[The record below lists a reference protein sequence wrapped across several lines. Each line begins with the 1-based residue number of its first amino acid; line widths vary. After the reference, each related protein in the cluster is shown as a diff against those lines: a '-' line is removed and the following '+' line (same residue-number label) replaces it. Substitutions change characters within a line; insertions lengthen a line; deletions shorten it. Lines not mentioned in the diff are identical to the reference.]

1 MWKAPIAEQETAFWN
16 FVTARQE
23 IWFNKTILKLPREQ
37 WTSNPVL
44 QIAKF
49 TNVYR
54 LLDRNTQYCVEE
66 ILEPEGYDWERLA
79 RLLTYRWFNR
89 IETFNALA
97 HILPIGMTSNAT
109 EPYIIATA
117 IQQYA
122 NSTKTKLFTGA
133 YLCGVSDQG
142 GGDSKELN
150 YALIFC
156 NMYRAIDNILEL
168 LNNPA
173 CSLENLCQ
181 SLQILPCIGGFISYQ
196 FALDMMYPLQRLKG
210 NSLAPYCDV
219 NSYCDIGP
227 GCKKG
232 LACMGVVG
240 NNTLLLRACRE
251 LYGKH
256 VSELHRRGFKWIRT
270 DIDEAVPLSLGDI
283 ENCLCEFSKFD
294 RIAKGGH
301 IKTKYHPLPPDAWRA
316 KCETLPIWGKGKY
329 NGCPHYY

>member
-23 IWFNKTILKLPREQ
+23 AWFNKTILKLPREQ

-54 LLDRNTQYCVEE
+54 LLDRNTQFCVEE
-66 ILEPEGYDWERLA
+66 ILEPHCSSEWRRIA
-79 RLLTYRWFNR
+79 HLLTYRWFNK
-89 IETFNALA
+89 IETYLALA
-97 HILPIGMTSNAT
+97 EGIPDCPREI
-109 EPYIIATA
+109 EPYVLANA
-117 IQQYA
+117 IRRYT
-122 NSTKTKLFTGA
+122 NSTKTPLFTGA
-133 YLCGVSDQG
+133 YLSGVSDQG

-150 YALIFC
+150 YALILC
-156 NMYRAIDNILEL
+156 NLYRAVDDILIF
-168 LNNPA
+168 LNDPSM
-173 CSLENLCQ
+173 SLEKICLF
-181 SLQILPCIGGFISYQ
+181 LQLLPCIGGFIAYQ
-196 FALDMMYPLQRLKG
+196 FALDMMLSLHRLNGGK
-210 NSLAPYCDV
+210 LAPYCDV

-240 NNTLLLRACRE
+240 NNTLLLRATRE
-251 LYGKH
+251 LHDKH

-270 DIDEAVPLSLGDI
+270 DEGQAVPLSLGDI

-294 RIAKGGH
+294 RIAQGGH
-301 IKTKYHPLPPDAWRA
+301 IKTKYHPLPPGAWRA

-329 NGCPHYY
+329 NG